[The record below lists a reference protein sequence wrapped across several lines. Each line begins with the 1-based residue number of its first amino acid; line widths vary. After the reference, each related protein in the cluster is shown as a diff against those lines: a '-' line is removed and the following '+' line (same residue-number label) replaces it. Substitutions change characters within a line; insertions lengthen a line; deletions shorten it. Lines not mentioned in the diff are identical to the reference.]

1 MDNIIKIC
9 FNLLFFQCYS
19 ASDLIEIHQMSNNS
33 LSKNELIILTPSLLY
48 MQAKGVCEA
57 KAIANVQKEALVS
70 NSQSMF
76 SSTIA

>member
-1 MDNIIKIC
+1 
-9 FNLLFFQCYS
+9 
-19 ASDLIEIHQMSNNS
+19 MSNNS

-57 KAIANVQKEALVS
+57 KAIANVQREAQVS
-70 NSQSMF
+70 NSQSLF

>member
-1 MDNIIKIC
+1 
-9 FNLLFFQCYS
+9 
-19 ASDLIEIHQMSNNS
+19 
-33 LSKNELIILTPSLLY
+33 